1 MTGVVV
7 PTMAGAARSTSH
19 GREADMTHPRKLS
32 AWLAGALILAA
43 TLAPLSVRAQEKVIL
58 DTDFNVLGDDG

>member
-1 MTGVVV
+1 
-7 PTMAGAARSTSH
+7 
-19 GREADMTHPRKLS
+19 MTHPRKLS